1 MAGSPAFF
9 DKSRASA
16 TMPDQDAS
24 SFNKNYLKNP
34 YNIPMPVGDP
44 NLRMPVVQIPAD
56 QWGFVSASS
65 KDANIHH
72 DPAIVNDYLKRDPKL
87 TFYEIAPEFGLL
99 STDAP
104 LEEYIHPSSIDKNT
118 TIQRIKT
125 LIKTLRF
132 AWHAVEPSIDNK
144 GEVME
149 TSKYLIVVERELTKL
164 IVIASRRI
172 LKPSEI
178 QYIEQIESYVLTL
191 VQSSQQSDF
200 VKKEVKRE
208 DDSDYSDDDD
218 SDSDSGGIKGI
229 DKRIITLENLI
240 AEEDDDFRDL
250 SESSDNSEATY
261 DSDATSVSEI
271 VAKYAA
277 PPLSSSSLPAIASG
291 EVDAIIQ
298 PSQPI
303 PEMGGMSVSG
313 GMGEISGEPARSSP
327 EEEEKEEEKK
337 TEEELNAK
345 LMKPEK
351 TERGIR
357 NIEWIQSQ
365 ATASRGKNK
374 SPHRL
379 NESDMVKL
387 AGMLGADKTVKSRKD
402 SLSFV
407 RKKLI
412 NKDHYAI
419 TMFTEVVNM
428 HGFPQNEQGDVLWEN
443 LEKYKSQKRTDREQ
457 RADAREKRNN

>member
-1 MAGSPAFF
+1 
-9 DKSRASA
+9 
-16 TMPDQDAS
+16 
-24 SFNKNYLKNP
+24 
-34 YNIPMPVGDP
+34 MPVGDP

-104 LEEYIHPSSIDKNT
+104 LEEYIHPSRPTDKNT

-125 LIKTLRF
+125 LIKTLRY
-132 AWHAVEPSIDNK
+132 AWHAVEPTIDNK
-144 GEVME
+144 IGDVME

-191 VQSSQQSDF
+191 VQTSQQSNF
-200 VKKEVKRE
+200 VKKEVKQE
-208 DDSDYSDDDD
+208 DDSDD
-218 SDSDSGGIKGI
+218 SDSDSDSDSGSVK
-229 DKRIITLENLI
+229 DKRIITLKDLI
-240 AEEDDDFRDL
+240 AEEDDDVRDL
-250 SESSDNSEATY
+250 SESDTSDNSEATY

-291 EVDAIIQ
+291 EVDAIVQ

-327 EEEEKEEEKK
+327 EEERGGKPPSTPVVEGEARERQEEKEEEKE
-337 TEEELNAK
+337 EEELNAVE

-351 TERGIR
+351 TERGIQ

-365 ATASRGKNK
+365 TTASRGKNK

-387 AGMLGADKTVKSRKD
+387 AGMLGADKTVKSRKA
-402 SLSFV
+402 SLAFV

-443 LEKYKSQKRTDREQ
+443 LEKYKSQKRTAREQ